1 MVSRVQRKFLV
12 ECRWNS
18 NLWKLGLVGVDLLE
32 DGVRECWPGESSFFY
47 YKRVWD
53 FVFFELKEWDV
64 VEILAG
70 HRVVG
75 QEGQCGTIQED
86 SCQEL
91 ASVVMEKIYTEE
103 ISMEVQL
110 KEWEGPVLEVWL
122 WLESSSGGRSLRVN
136 LLGNGSGGASS
147 TGQASACAGEERPSL
162 FSDSGNRL
170 PHFNPFATA
179 FASLG
184 PAERYEAEFMG
195 ASEFLNRRL
204 KNFRELLKQG
214 YLLLQFIHLL
224 RYIILE
230 LQVIVPHQKVF
241 EVHYLM
247 ELHQFHLIQHHLQFR
262 LGLRPQFS
270 LQVQHLWDCRALQE
284 GCLMLEVLWHRQDFL
299 WGILREWQDLVGYLW
314 MTQFLEF
321 LLEIFLVRI
330 QVIDLCQPKL
340 RFHLHLH
347 NKELEIQLHSCLWGR
362 VQWAIFWFKWHRRWI
377 IGL

>member
-1 MVSRVQRKFLV
+1 MVLEEPLLV
-12 ECRWNS
+12 DRQVPV
-18 NLWKLGLVGVDLLE
+18 LVKKDLA
-32 DGVRECWPGESSFFY
+32 CF
-47 YKRVWD
+47 
-53 FVFFELKEWDV
+53 
-64 VEILAG
+64 
-70 HRVVG
+70 
-75 QEGQCGTIQED
+75 QIQEIVFLI
-86 SCQEL
+86 SILLQRL
-91 ASVVMEKIYTEE
+91 LHHLVQQNGMKLSLWGLLNFWTEDW
-103 ISMEVQL
+103 M
-110 KEWEGPVLEVWL
+110 
-122 WLESSSGGRSLRVN
+122 
-136 LLGNGSGGASS
+136 
-147 TGQASACAGEERPSL
+147 
-162 FSDSGNRL
+162 
-170 PHFNPFATA
+170 
-179 FASLG
+179 
-184 PAERYEAEFMG
+184 
-195 ASEFLNRRL
+195 

-224 RYIILE
+224 RYIILG

-299 WGILREWQDLVGYLW
+299 WGILRGWQDLMGYLW
-314 MTQFLEF
+314 VTQFLEF
-321 LLEIFLVRI
+321 LLEVFLVRI

-377 IGL
+377 VGL